1 MRRDLGALAQG
12 PYSNGVQTNPT
23 TSTVLADTGAIATT
37 SLNYEFIVTVWC
49 TAAATFSVQRRNAAN
64 GANVGDVATIRVPAD
79 MAGQYRFLFSLA
91 SGERVRIL
99 PQASITGDAA
109 ATINGEQ
116 CV

>member
-1 MRRDLGALAQG
+1 
-12 PYSNGVQTNPT
+12 
-23 TSTVLADTGAIATT
+23 
-37 SLNYEFIVTVWC
+37 
-49 TAAATFSVQRRNAAN
+49 
-64 GANVGDVATIRVPAD
+64 